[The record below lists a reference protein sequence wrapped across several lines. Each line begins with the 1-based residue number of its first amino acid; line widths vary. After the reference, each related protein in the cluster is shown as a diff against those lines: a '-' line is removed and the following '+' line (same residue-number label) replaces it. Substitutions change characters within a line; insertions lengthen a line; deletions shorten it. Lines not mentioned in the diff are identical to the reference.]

1 MRKNSE
7 KLGLLGSVG
16 VLVGCCIGSAIFSI
30 SGMTIYYAGPAAI
43 LSWIIAGLIQ
53 GTYSIEV
60 AELSARYPRSGGVYV
75 FPRKTLGKFYGFIA
89 GWGYVIA
96 NFIAVAFSAIYIGR
110 YLSASFPSLAPY
122 SS

>member
-60 AELSARYPRSGGVYV
+60 AELSARYPRSG
-75 FPRKTLGKFYGFIA
+75 
-89 GWGYVIA
+89 
-96 NFIAVAFSAIYIGR
+96 
-110 YLSASFPSLAPY
+110 
-122 SS
+122 